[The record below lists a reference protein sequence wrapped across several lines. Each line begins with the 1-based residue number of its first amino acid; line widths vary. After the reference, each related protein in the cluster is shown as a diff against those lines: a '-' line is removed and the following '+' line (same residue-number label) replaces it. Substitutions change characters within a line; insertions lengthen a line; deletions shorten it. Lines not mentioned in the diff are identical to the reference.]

1 MSKEATIRTA
11 AAEAAK
17 AAPPVAVLADAAARG
32 WTMTHT
38 ATALTIAYV
47 LLQSAYLVWKWRV
60 ERQDRLAR
68 LAREKM
74 EEAACK

>member
-1 MSKEATIRTA
+1 MDKETIIRTA
-11 AAEAAK
+11 SAEAAK
-17 AAPPVAVLADAAARG
+17 AAPPIAVLADAAANG

-47 LLQSAYLVWKWRV
+47 LLQSAYLLWKWRV

-68 LAREKM
+68 LAREAV
-74 EEAACK
+74 EGAACK